1 MVCKLRPKLEM
12 GLGHK
17 FPGVVFCGG
26 AGKRLSWVDLGHS
39 LGMLHVFMCRGGD
52 FCSVKQPSGYLTLP
66 SGLCCFYLW
75 KVEEKR
81 SKKQQHKKNQRIHDY
96 TAKLRNRTYGGNIS
110 LQTCLI

>member
-1 MVCKLRPKLEM
+1 MCLCS
-12 GLGHK
+12 
-17 FPGVVFCGG
+17 GVGG
-26 AGKRLSWVDLGHS
+26 GIW
-39 LGMLHVFMCRGGD
+39 
-52 FCSVKQPSGYLTLP
+52 SVKQPSGYLTLP

-110 LQTCLI
+110 LQTCLIWEEQERLRMLWLQPDELGIQVN